1 MKMPKEMC
9 SYITPYRCSKC
20 GEDVLFFVTS
30 NNHLIDYKA
39 MIDNRK
45 SIYQLKEYLA
55 EKRVKFVKCLACGQT
70 YIIDWSN
77 GYPVQLLDKNILK
90 QFGV

>member
-1 MKMPKEMC
+1 
-9 SYITPYRCSKC
+9 
-20 GEDVLFFVTS
+20 
-30 NNHLIDYKA
+30 

-70 YIIDWSN
+70 YIIDWSH